1 MFIVVEINCLKYL
14 MIPQMK
20 QFEILQHCIDKHI
33 PFFSYRMPY
42 SSEIVTGIQTSSTI
56 EKFTGFEVP
65 KNGFIVAPFDVESA
79 AEALFFQ
86 PDIHF
91 INDDIDK
98 NQLNRLLST
107 TFSVKNSAT
116 STLETSQTD
125 YLHQA
130 TMLIDKLKNK
140 ELEKIVLSR
149 TISNTSC
156 KKESAVSLFEKLSN
170 IYPHAFVSIFHIPGQ
185 CVWVGATPE
194 TLLKS
199 DNESIQTMS
208 LAGTKSLSTKTE
220 WTDKERE
227 EQQMVS
233 DYVENVLQQF
243 PFTQIEKAGPT
254 EQQAGNVCHLMTK
267 YNCKGRLS
275 GKEQFELIRTL
286 HPTPAVCGI
295 PKEKAMQFISTTEL
309 HDREYYAGFLG
320 PINAKA
326 CNLFVNLRCM
336 KLTDEGVAFF
346 VGGGL
351 TAQSVP
357 EAEWSETCMKL
368 ETLSKVI
375 NSNQ

>member
-1 MFIVVEINCLKYL
+1 
-14 MIPQMK
+14 MK
-20 QFEILQHCIDKHI
+20 QFEILQNCIVRNL

-42 SSEIVTGIQTSSTI
+42 SHEIVTGIQTSSTI
-56 EKFTGFEVP
+56 EKFVGFENQ
-65 KNGFIVAPFDVESA
+65 KNGFIVSPFNAESV
-79 AEALFFQ
+79 AEALFFN

-91 INDDIDK
+91 TNENIDSD
-98 NQLNRLLST
+98 QLDKLLSIT
-107 TFSVKNSAT
+107 LDLKNT
-116 STLETSQTD
+116 STCTHETSQRD
-125 YLHQA
+125 YLQQA
-130 TMLIDKLKNK
+130 STLIDKLKHK
-140 ELEKIVLSR
+140 ELEKVVLSR
-149 TISNTSC
+149 AISNTSC
-156 KKESAVSLFEKLSN
+156 NKNVAASVFEQLSK
-170 IYPHAFVSIFHIPGQ
+170 IYPHAFVSIFYIPGQ

-199 DNESIQTMS
+199 NEEGIQTMS
-208 LAGTKSLSTKTE
+208 LAGTKSLQQKAE
-220 WTDKERE
+220 WTNKERE

-233 DYVENVLQQF
+233 DYVEKVLQQF
-243 PFTQIEKAGPT
+243 PFSEIEKTGPT

-267 YNCKGRLS
+267 YNCKGKLS
-275 GKEQFELIRTL
+275 AKEQLELIKTL

-295 PKEKAMQFISTTEL
+295 PKEKALQLISATEL

-357 EAEWSETCMKL
+357 EAEWNETCMKL

-375 NSNQ
+375 NSQQ

>member
-1 MFIVVEINCLKYL
+1 
-14 MIPQMK
+14 MK
-20 QFEILQHCIDKHI
+20 QFEILQNCIVRNL

-42 SSEIVTGIQTSSTI
+42 SHEIVTGIQTSSKI
-56 EKFTGFEVP
+56 ERFVDFERQ
-65 KNGFIVAPFDVESA
+65 KNGFIVAPFDGKSF
-79 AEALFFQ
+79 AETLFFN

-91 INDDIDK
+91 TNENIDSNELDK
-98 NQLNRLLST
+98 LLSIT
-107 TFSVKNSAT
+107 LDVKKSGT
-116 STLETSQTD
+116 STHETSQSD
-125 YLHQA
+125 YLQQA
-130 TMLIDKLKNK
+130 STLIDKLKNK
-140 ELEKIVLSR
+140 ELEKVVLSR
-149 TISNTSC
+149 AVSNTSC
-156 KKESAVSLFEKLSN
+156 NKNVAASVFEKLTK
-170 IYPHAFVSIFHIPGQ
+170 IYPHAFVSIFYIPGQ

-199 DNESIQTMS
+199 SDEGIQTMS
-208 LAGTKSLSTKTE
+208 LAGTKSLLTKTE

-233 DYVENVLQQF
+233 NYVENVLHQF
-243 PFTQIEKAGPT
+243 SFSEIEKAGPT
-254 EQQAGNVCHLMTK
+254 EQNAGNVCHLMTT
-267 YNCKGRLS
+267 YNCKGKIS
-275 GKEQFELIRTL
+275 GNEQLKLIKTL

-295 PKEKAMQFISTTEL
+295 PKEKAIQLISTTEL

-357 EAEWSETCMKL
+357 EAEWNETCMKL

-375 NSNQ
+375 NSQQ